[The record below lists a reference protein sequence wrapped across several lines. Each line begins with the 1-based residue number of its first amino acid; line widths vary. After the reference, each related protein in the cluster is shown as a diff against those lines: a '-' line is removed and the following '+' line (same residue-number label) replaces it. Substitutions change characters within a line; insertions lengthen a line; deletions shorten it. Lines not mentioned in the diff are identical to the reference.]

1 MILRLRWHGVC
12 RAAAVSCAAKKHAA
26 VLARPS
32 QQCDPVAQIRAGV
45 GFVRQHALSRRSLW
59 RSSLFDCTAP
69 HCTAPQVAARHCT
82 AQRRTALHRTARNR
96 TAPHRT
102 ARHRTALHCT
112 ARHGTAR
119 HRSPRLAAVL
129 FCRGRTF
136 SSLLPKAL
144 AARGKKRQARV
155 CRQKRSRKF
164 TSPSENVYF
173 VSRARV
179 AVTIAVTPVEIDSF
193 ASG

>member
-1 MILRLRWHGVC
+1 MILRRRWHGVC

-32 QQCDPVAQIRAGV
+32 QQCDPVAQIRAGI
-45 GFVRQHALSRRSLW
+45 GFARQHALSRRSLW
-59 RSSLFDCTAP
+59 RSSLWDCTAL
-69 HCTAPQVAARHCT
+69 HG
-82 AQRRTALHRTARNR
+82 TALHGA
-96 TAPHRT
+96 
-102 ARHRTALHCT
+102 AL
-112 ARHGTAR
+112 

-144 AARGKKRQARV
+144 AARGKKRQARA